1 MMNFLANITKL
12 LIEKNII
19 TYEDLY
25 KYDEEELWHI
35 IKTSKD
41 KKIQEWVKKFE
52 TIKTIPDLNY
62 PEIKKRILNPL
73 VNGKRLLN

>member
-1 MMNFLANITKL
+1 MLLRKSCEPSETIERIQKILNKL
-12 LIEKNII
+12 DISVIEKNII

-62 PEIKKRILNPL
+62 P
-73 VNGKRLLN
+73 